1 MNYTREKTIDMD
13 DQDAL
18 KSSNSESGDNAKF
31 CFDVNFIFINLVQIF
46 MIENFLRYF

>member
-18 KSSNSESGDNAKF
+18 KSSNSESGDNGEF
-31 CFDVNFIFINLVQIF
+31 CFDVNH
-46 MIENFLRYF
+46 E

>member
-18 KSSNSESGDNAKF
+18 KSSNSSDKNDDGEF
-31 CFDVNFIFINLVQIF
+31 CFDVDHDQIVS
-46 MIENFLRYF
+46 LK